1 MASELDLGWLD
12 PQLGSLRRARR
23 GLGTGLCRALAA
35 RWDVDVVLVRVAFVV
50 LALCGGVG
58 AVVYLWGTALTP
70 GSRGHRPVDSYMP
83 RFPTWGRLGQQI
95 FVLVT
100 SVVAVSVLDP
110 LTPLPWAL
118 GVLLLLAAL
127 VMRRP
132 RQPGAMS
139 SAAQPE
145 AVSDDDLVAQWR
157 ARMNSAIG
165 TQPDLPVVDLYAPD
179 EALPQRPPTQPAPPA
194 SWLAATIIGAMTLAA
209 GGIGLACGMGILWA
223 CGIALALAGVMSLLY
238 AVFWRRSRLPKWFVT
253 LLAMAL
259 VPAGWVATEATM
271 PLPTSSTVIAER
283 VVSSSKTIDLSGA
296 DLTGIDTIRV
306 KAVAANVTVILPG
319 PPSSSSVDNKTSM
332 IVWGGASGDPAKPYK
347 LEVDAAASKVELVV
361 GQS

>member
-12 PQLGSLRRARR
+12 PQLGSLRRVDR
-23 GLGTGLCRALAA
+23 GLGAGLCRALAT

-70 GSRGHRPVDSYMP
+70 GSRGRRPVDSYMP
-83 RFPTWGRLGQQI
+83 RFHTWGRLGQQI

-100 SVVAVSVLDP
+100 SVVAVSVLAP

-118 GVLLLLAAL
+118 GVFLLLAAL

-132 RQPGAMS
+132 RHPEPMS
-139 SAAQPE
+139 SATQSE
-145 AVSDDDLVAQWR
+145 TVSDDTLVAQWR
-157 ARMNSAIG
+157 ARMSTAIG

-194 SWLAATIIGAMTLAA
+194 NWLVATIIGAMALAA
-209 GGIGLACGMGILWA
+209 GGIGFACGLGALSA
-223 CGIALALAGVMSLLY
+223 CGIALAIAGALSLLY
-238 AVFWRRSRLPKWFVT
+238 ASSRRRYRLPKWFVT
-253 LLAMAL
+253 LLAMTL
-259 VPAGWVATEATM
+259 VPAGWLATEATA
-271 PLPTSSTVIAER
+271 PTPTSSGVIAER
-283 VVSSSKTIDLSGA
+283 VVGSSRTIDLTAA

-306 KAVAANVTVILPG
+306 KAVAAKVTVILPG
-319 PPSSSSVDNKTSM
+319 PPSSSSVENKASM
-332 IVWGGASGDPAKPYK
+332 IVWDEDSSESSKPYA
-347 LEVDAAASKVELVV
+347 LEIDAAGSWVELVK
-361 GQS
+361 GRS